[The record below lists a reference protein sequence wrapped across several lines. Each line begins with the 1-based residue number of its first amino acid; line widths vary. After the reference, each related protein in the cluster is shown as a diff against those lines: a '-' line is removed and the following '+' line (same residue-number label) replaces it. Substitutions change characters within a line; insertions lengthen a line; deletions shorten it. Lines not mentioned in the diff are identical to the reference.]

1 MNIEDVDIEIVVP
14 FGQAHHNTVMVELDT
29 GAQFRISK
37 KYGKDSMELEVL
49 KDFGLSPIVGGIFGQ
64 VIRPKGLN
72 SPSLYHPSSY
82 MFRLCIDRVYP
93 YARRPTKIY

>member
-1 MNIEDVDIEIVVP
+1 MTIEDVDIEIVVP

-64 VIRPKGLN
+64 VIRPKGT
-72 SPSLYHPSSY
+72 SFTTKIFYTIRI
-82 MFRLCIDRVYP
+82 FRLCLDWKYSH
-93 YARRPTKIY
+93 A

>member
-64 VIRPKGLN
+64 VIRPKGSF
-72 SPSLYHPSSY
+72 SPFGHRSSTI
-82 MFRLCIDRVYP
+82 FRLCIDRIYP
-93 YARRPTKIY
+93 YARRPTKIH